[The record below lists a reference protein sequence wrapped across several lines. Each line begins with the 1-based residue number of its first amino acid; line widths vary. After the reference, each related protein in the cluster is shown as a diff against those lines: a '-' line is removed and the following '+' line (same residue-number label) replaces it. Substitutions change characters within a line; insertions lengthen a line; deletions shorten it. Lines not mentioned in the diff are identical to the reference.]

1 MNRSLFQ
8 FTASVTLVAVVLLGA
23 GWPW

>member
-23 GWPW
+23 APF